1 MRQGIWALVATPLA
15 LAASGPAAHAAG
27 FALKEQSAAAQG
39 NAFAGATAGA
49 EDVSYMFFNP
59 AALGRLEGSQ
69 ALATASLI
77 IPNSELTDADGTTV
91 LGAPIGGTATLEDI
105 GLSEVV
111 PAFYVMT
118 TPVEPIR
125 FGLGINVPFG
135 LETDYPDGWVGRYH
149 ATNSRLRSVNIN
161 PSVALPLSLNGGM
174 RATFGAGLQ
183 AQYIEADLS
192 NAIDLDTISQA
203 GGGPPVPLDGRVQV
217 KGDDWGFGFT
227 AGVLWEFSP
236 STRLGVAYRSGL
248 DQTLRGDA
256 DFTLPAAVGG
266 AFGPLFTDT
275 DASAQVTL
283 PDTASI
289 GFYTDVGH
297 GWAVMGDVAWT
308 NWSTFDDLTVEFDNP
323 DQPDSTTT
331 ENWHDSLFLA
341 LGASYRPRDDL
352 ILRLGVAHDQTPIEA
367 TYRTPR
373 IPGNDRYWG
382 SVGLTWNPL
391 DAIGLDLAYTYIYI
405 EDSEVRLTAAGEN
418 QLRGSLN
425 ASYENDIHL
434 LTIAA
439 KVRF

>member
-1 MRQGIWALVATPLA
+1 MRQRLWAIIATPLIVV
-15 LAASGPAAHAAG
+15 ASGPAAHAAG
-27 FALKEQSAAAQG
+27 FALKEQSASAQG

-77 IPNSELTDADGTTV
+77 IPNSEVTGADGTTV
-91 LGAPIGGTATLEDI
+91 LGAPIAGTTTLEDI
-105 GLSEVV
+105 GVSEVV

-118 TPVEPIR
+118 TLIEPVR
-125 FGLGINVPFG
+125 FGLGVNVPYG
-135 LETDYPDGWVGRYH
+135 LETNYPDGWVGRYH
-149 ATNSRLRSVNIN
+149 AINSRLRSVNIN
-161 PSVALPLSLNGGM
+161 PTVALPLSFNGM

-183 AQYIEADLS
+183 AQYLEADLS
-192 NAIDLDTISQA
+192 NAIDLNTVSQA
-203 GGGPPVPLDGRVQV
+203 GGGPPVPVDGRVQV

-227 AGVLWEFSP
+227 AGALLEFSP

-275 DASAQVTL
+275 DASASVDL
-283 PDTASI
+283 PATASI
-289 GFYTDVGH
+289 GLYSEVGY

-308 NWSTFDDLTVEFDNP
+308 NWSVFDELTVEFDNP
-323 DQPDSTTT
+323 AQPDSTTT
-331 ENWHDSLFLA
+331 ENWNDSLFLA
-341 LGASYRPRDDL
+341 LGASYQPRDDL
-352 ILRLGVAHDQTPIEA
+352 TLRLGVAHDQTPIEA
-367 TYRTPR
+367 SFRTPR

-382 SVGLTWNPL
+382 SIGLTWQPL
-391 DAIGLDLAYTYIYI
+391 DAIGLDLAYTYIYV

-418 QLRGSLN
+418 QLRGGLN
-425 ASYENDIHL
+425 AAYDNDIHL
-434 LTIAA
+434 LSIAA